1 MSVRRSMWLSGVAV
15 LMGAAFLAA
24 KPAGDSA
31 DSTAAP
37 KRQRTARLT
46 KPWNE
51 LKDLTDDEKTK
62 ILGIHE
68 QANEQVS
75 AIRTKE
81 HQDIL
86 AVLSD
91 EQRKEVAEL
100 EAKDKEQAR
109 QSRSR
114 KSTGAAQ
121 SPGNSGGA
129 SGDNGA
135 K

>member
-1 MSVRRSMWLSGVAV
+1 MWLSGVAV

-24 KPAGDSA
+24 KPAGDS
-31 DSTAAP
+31 DSASAP

-51 LKDLTDDEKTK
+51 LKDLTDDEKAK

-68 QANEQVS
+68 QANEQVN

-91 EQRKEVAEL
+91 EQRKEVAEI

-109 QSRSR
+109 ESRSR

-121 SPGNSGGA
+121 SPGNSGAA
-129 SGDNGA
+129 SGDNST